1 MRRHFVHMKIKI
13 QQISHTWQPL
23 SIDLRICTALE
34 LCHQCCFYYTITCPP
49 AHKKVITIL
58 NRHIKVIVMMLLNSS
73 RRKYLIMKRSPPIEY
88 WNWNI
93 STTKSDSPRCL
104 NPQSSA
110 PSTKYLLPTKPEEL
124 SINDV
129 FSFLQDTSREKLS
142 DNSLWLT
149 WNNKH
154 ILLFIWYLPFH
165 LSIVQLICIALA
177 EHSVLR

>member
-1 MRRHFVHMKIKI
+1 MSLCAEQDPEMRRHFVHMKIKI

-34 LCHQCCFYYTITCPP
+34 LCHQCCFYYTITSCPP

-73 RRKYLIMKRSPPIEY
+73 RRKYLIMKSSPPQNTEAE
-88 WNWNI
+88 I
-93 STTKSDSPRCL
+93 SPQQKAILPAASIL
-104 NPQSSA
+104 NPQRRQQNIQYQ
-110 PSTKYLLPTKPEEL
+110 PSQEL

-142 DNSLWLT
+142 DNSL
-149 WNNKH
+149 
-154 ILLFIWYLPFH
+154 
-165 LSIVQLICIALA
+165 
-177 EHSVLR
+177 

>member
-1 MRRHFVHMKIKI
+1 MSLCAEQDPEMRRHFVHMKIKI

-73 RRKYLIMKRSPPIEY
+73 RRKYLIMKSSPPQNTEAE
-88 WNWNI
+88 I
-93 STTKSDSPRCL
+93 SPQQKAILPAALIL
-104 NPQSSA
+104 NPQLRQQNIYYQ
-110 PSTKYLLPTKPEEL
+110 PSQEL

-142 DNSLWLT
+142 DNSL
-149 WNNKH
+149 
-154 ILLFIWYLPFH
+154 
-165 LSIVQLICIALA
+165 
-177 EHSVLR
+177 

>member
-1 MRRHFVHMKIKI
+1 MSLCAEQDPEMRRHFVHMKIKI

-73 RRKYLIMKRSPPIEY
+73 RRKYLIMKSSPQQNTEAE
-88 WNWNI
+88 I
-93 STTKSDSPRCL
+93 SPQQKAILPAASIL
-104 NPQSSA
+104 NPQRRQQNIYYQ
-110 PSTKYLLPTKPEEL
+110 PSQEL

-142 DNSLWLT
+142 DNSL
-149 WNNKH
+149 
-154 ILLFIWYLPFH
+154 
-165 LSIVQLICIALA
+165 
-177 EHSVLR
+177 

>member
-34 LCHQCCFYYTITCPP
+34 LCHQCCFYYTITSCPP

-110 PSTKYLLPTKPEEL
+110 PSTKYQLLRQEL
-124 SINDV
+124 SSNDV
-129 FSFLQDTSREKLS
+129 LMETIG
-142 DNSLWLT
+142 T
-149 WNNKH
+149 
-154 ILLFIWYLPFH
+154 LFCWTISHGWH
-165 LSIVQLICIALA
+165 GRWTERNHHNAQWC
-177 EHSVLR
+177 

>member
-1 MRRHFVHMKIKI
+1 MSLCAEQDPEMRRHFVHMKIKI

-58 NRHIKVIVMMLLNSS
+58 NRHIKVIVTMLLNSS
-73 RRKYLIMKRSPPIEY
+73 RRKYLIMKSSPPQNTEAE
-88 WNWNI
+88 I
-93 STTKSDSPRCL
+93 SPQQKAILPAASIL
-104 NPQSSA
+104 NPQRRQQNIYYQ
-110 PSTKYLLPTKPEEL
+110 PSQEL

-142 DNSLWLT
+142 DNSL
-149 WNNKH
+149 
-154 ILLFIWYLPFH
+154 
-165 LSIVQLICIALA
+165 
-177 EHSVLR
+177 

>member
-1 MRRHFVHMKIKI
+1 MSLCAEQDPEMRRHFVHMKIKI

-49 AHKKVITIL
+49 ANKKVITIL

-73 RRKYLIMKRSPPIEY
+73 RRKYLIMKSSPPQNTEAE
-88 WNWNI
+88 I
-93 STTKSDSPRCL
+93 SPQQKAILPTASIL
-104 NPQSSA
+104 NPQRRQQNIYYQ
-110 PSTKYLLPTKPEEL
+110 PSQEL

-142 DNSLWLT
+142 DNSL
-149 WNNKH
+149 
-154 ILLFIWYLPFH
+154 
-165 LSIVQLICIALA
+165 
-177 EHSVLR
+177 

>member
-110 PSTKYLLPTKPEEL
+110 PSTKYQLLRQEL
-124 SINDV
+124 SSNDV
-129 FSFLQDTSREKLS
+129 LMGIIGTFSWVTWTWRNHHTSPQDFPVYPPLS
-142 DNSLWLT
+142 L
-149 WNNKH
+149 
-154 ILLFIWYLPFH
+154 
-165 LSIVQLICIALA
+165 VM
-177 EHSVLR
+177 